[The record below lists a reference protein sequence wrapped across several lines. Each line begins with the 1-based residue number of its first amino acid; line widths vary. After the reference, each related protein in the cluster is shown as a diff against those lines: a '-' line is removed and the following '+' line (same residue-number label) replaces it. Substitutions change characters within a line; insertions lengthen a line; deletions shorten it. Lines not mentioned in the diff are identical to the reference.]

1 MSVLTALRKWW
12 LTPKAYP
19 NGARY
24 SGGQHVLFAAV
35 AVAAGGLLIASV
47 IAAIRFPSVGTA
59 AIALVLLGC
68 AGWYLFAVNAD
79 SPSQDLAA
87 RCPHCRGLVR
97 YEDWAQVDDAP
108 GLAGCPSCH
117 RASKVDDL
125 FPLVK

>member
-59 AIALVLLGC
+59 AIALVLLAALG
-68 AGWYLFAVNAD
+68 GIS
-79 SPSQDLAA
+79 SPSMLI
-87 RCPHCRGLVR
+87 RLRRTWRRGVLI
-97 YEDWAQVDDAP
+97 
-108 GLAGCPSCH
+108 AGGWCDTKIG
-117 RASKVDDL
+117 RR
-125 FPLVK
+125 